1 MAKNIVLLSDGTG
14 NSAAKLFK
22 TNVWRIHGAL
32 DLSDPSR
39 QVAYYDNGVGTSS
52 FRPLAVLG
60 GVFGFGLKRNVLDL
74 YCYAC
79 RNYRVGDRIFCF
91 GFSRGAFT
99 IRVVAGMIARVGL
112 VACDRGEAQLAR
124 DALSAYRVYRS
135 RFNVS
140 VGLVVKPLRLLR
152 DAISSLWRRARG
164 LQPGRR
170 IEVKTIHFM
179 GVWDT
184 VAAYGGPIEEVTR
197 GIDYWIW
204 PLSMPDRYMSAKIK
218 RACHALA
225 LDDERNAFWP
235 VLWDESFVSGKNGTQ
250 QPMTEDWTPPDKPN
264 LPEIDRQR
272 VSQVW
277 FAGMHSD
284 VGGGYA
290 QDGLSYV
297 TLDWMMDRA
306 LAYDLILKPAEG
318 DRLRELADPFDELND
333 SRHGLGGYYRYK
345 PRKLSDVYDI
355 DPIKATITG
364 DVGRMVR
371 TAMGAAGRT
380 PHAEGEEPAAAA
392 SQPSPIIHES
402 VFRRLASGLDAYS
415 PIVLP
420 ETYRVTTK
428 AGAIQDE
435 LYEHPSQAA
444 ARTRR
449 QERAWNWVWL
459 RRVVYF
465 ATVFASLFVA
475 ALPLIV
481 KRWPGPGKESRAAF
495 LLPLVDAAGA
505 FLPGLASPWIG
516 AFREAPG
523 PFAVGAAIVAGLLLW
538 GGALQRRI
546 GDVMLDIWH
555 PAVDGPPHR
564 VGPWPAPTDRLFR
577 VRSSK
582 LYRGFFYWLTHW
594 ILPTAFAAAM
604 IYAVPVGLSRVL
616 FAVGD
621 SLGLVCSD
629 ADPKSLFDTASLCH
643 NTGVKV
649 QADRTYTVTLTPTE
663 EWRDGYGGSS
673 PPGIKTGPKG
683 FGWHETTWTM
693 VPGLPLRRH
702 LTENW
707 FAVVARIGATGGDE
721 QVLRFTELEP
731 IAPEKRKKYQAT
743 FKAGSSGEVF
753 MFVNDAVIGVP
764 WLAGL
769 FYGNNKGQAEVA
781 IEAEA
786 GQRGAGGPS
795 RP

>member
-32 DLSDPSR
+32 ELSDPSR

-52 FRPLAVLG
+52 FRPLSVLG

-74 YCYAC
+74 YRYAC
-79 RNYRVGDRIFCF
+79 RNYCPGDRIFCF

-99 IRVVAGMIARVGL
+99 VRVVAGLIARVGL
-112 VACDRGEAQLAR
+112 VPYPDNEAPRAREAQLAR

-140 VGLVVKPLRLLR
+140 VGLVTPLRRLR
-152 DAISSLWRRARG
+152 DGISSLWRRARG
-164 LQPGRR
+164 LQTFQLERQ
-170 IEVKTIHFM
+170 IEVDSIHFM

-204 PLSMPDRYMSAKIK
+204 PLSMPDRFMSAKIK

-235 VLWDESFVSGKNGTQ
+235 VLWDESQVSGKKGPQ
-250 QPMTEDWTPPDKPN
+250 AMTENWTPPDRPN

-306 LAYDLILKPAEG
+306 LAYDLILKPGEQG
-318 DRLRELADPFDELND
+318 RLRELADPFDALND

-345 PRKLSDVYDI
+345 PRKLSGVYDLA
-355 DPIKATITG
+355 PIKATISH
-364 DVGRMVR
+364 DVARMVQ
-371 TAMGAAGRT
+371 TAAGRT
-380 PHAEGEEPAAAA
+380 EGEVSRAAAG
-392 SQPSPIIHES
+392 QPPPIIHES
-402 VFRRLASGLDAYS
+402 VFRRIVSGLDAYS

-428 AGAIQDE
+428 AGAVQDG

-444 ARTRR
+444 ARACR

-465 ATVFASLFVA
+465 AAVFASLFVA

-481 KRWPGPGKESRAAF
+481 KRWPGPGKESVAAF
-495 LLPLVDAAGA
+495 LLPLIDVLGA
-505 FLPGLASPWIG
+505 FLPGLASPWID

-523 PFAVGAAIVAGLLLW
+523 LFAVGAAIVAGLLLW

-546 GDVMLDIWH
+546 GDVMLATWH
-555 PAVDGPPHR
+555 PAVKGPPRH
-564 VGPWPAPTDRLFR
+564 VDPCPAPSDALYR
-577 VRSSK
+577 VRTSK

-594 ILPTAFAAAM
+594 ILPTAFAAL
-604 IYAVPVGLSRVL
+604 IVYAVPVGLSRVL

-621 SLGLVCSD
+621 SLGLVCGN
-629 ADPKSLFDTASLCH
+629 ADRKDRFDTASLCQP
-643 NTGVKV
+643 TGVPV
-649 QADRTYTVTLTPTE
+649 LADHTYTMTLTPTE
-663 EWRDGYGGSS
+663 QWRDGYRDSIR
-673 PPGIKTGPKG
+673 PGIITGPQG
-683 FGWHETTWTM
+683 FGWNKTRWM
-693 VPGLPLRRH
+693 MAPGLPLRRH
-702 LTENW
+702 PTENW
-707 FAVVARIGATGGDE
+707 FAVVLRIGATGSNE
-721 QVLRFTELEP
+721 QVLQFTEAEP
-731 IAPEKRKKYQAT
+731 VGPEEWNKRYRAT
-743 FKAGSSGEVF
+743 FTAGSSGEVF
-753 MFVNDAVIGVP
+753 MFVNDSVIGVP

-769 FYGNNKGQAEVA
+769 FYGNNRGQAEVTI
-781 IEAEA
+781 IEARA
-786 GQRGAGGPS
+786 AH
-795 RP
+795 